1 MKGKIMN
8 KSGIITLIVVDLVSF
23 SANAIVQ
30 QSARSA
36 LSYRNVVSS
45 TSSATAGKVKKPMV
59 VKELPTYNPVETN
72 ISNSYSKNVQLHQNQ
87 EVIIILSDEEGFSWV
102 ASYDK
107 DDIAMT
113 GNKVDMSGRKMQF
126 LQKSENDST
135 IFFDRLD
142 AEGNVVENKMVYI
155 KVY

>member
-1 MKGKIMN
+1 M
-8 KSGIITLIVVDLVSF
+8 
-23 SANAIVQ
+23 Q

-45 TSSATAGKVKKPMV
+45 TSSATAGKVEKPKV

>member
-8 KSGIITLIVVDLVSF
+8 KSGIITLIVVGLVSF

-45 TSSATAGKVKKPMV
+45 TSSATAGKVKKPKV
-59 VKELPTYNPVETN
+59 VKELPTYNPVETS